1 MTGTLVNGRPAT
13 TVEVA
18 DRGFQYG
25 DGLFETIAVRHGS
38 LLLWD
43 LHLDRLS
50 RGCVRLGI
58 PIPSGEVLLREA
70 RQLLTH
76 RDRGVLKIVITRGPG
91 GRGYGPPA
99 TGEPTRV
106 IQCLDWP
113 NYPDEYAR
121 DGVAVRWCAT
131 RLARQPRLAGLKHLN
146 RLEQVLAR
154 GEWTGP
160 EPEGLMRDAGGY
172 VIEGTM
178 SNVFAVV
185 RGTLL
190 TPDLSECGVSGVV
203 RSKVIELAQHARMEV
218 TVTPIPAETLE
229 QADELFLTNS
239 LIGLWPIRS
248 LADRS
253 FPIGA
258 VTQQIRAALASAGAL
273 ALAP

>member
-1 MTGTLVNGRPAT
+1 MTSTLVNGHPAT
-13 TVEVA
+13 AVEVA

-50 RGCVRLGI
+50 RGCERLGF
-58 PIPSGEVLLREA
+58 PSPSGEVLLREA
-70 RQLLTH
+70 RQLLTD
-76 RDRGVLKIVITRGPG
+76 RDRAVLKMVITRGPG
-91 GRGYGPPA
+91 GRGYGPPS

-106 IQCLDWP
+106 LQCLDWP
-113 NYPDEYAR
+113 DYPVEYSR

-154 GEWTGP
+154 AEWTGP
-160 EPEGLMRDAGGY
+160 EPEGLMRDTGGY

-178 SNVFAVV
+178 SNVFAVI

-203 RSKVIELAQHARMEV
+203 RSKVIALARHARMNVE
-218 TVTPIPAETLE
+218 VTPIPAETLE
-229 QADELFLTNS
+229 RADELFLTNS

-248 LADRS
+248 LAHRS